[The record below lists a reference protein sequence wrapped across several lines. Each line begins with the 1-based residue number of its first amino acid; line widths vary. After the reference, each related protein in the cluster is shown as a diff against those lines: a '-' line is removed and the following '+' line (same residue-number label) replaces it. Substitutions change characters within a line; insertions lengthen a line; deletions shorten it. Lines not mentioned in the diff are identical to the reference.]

1 MKATDLRKLA
11 EAATPG
17 PWKHY
22 YARALR
28 GGFDGN
34 PVNEVQSDEHCPIV
48 NWGGFDDSDRTNK
61 GHKANAAFIAA
72 ANPTAVLALLDEIET
87 LRAKVEAQSKALKPF
102 LFDDMRFD
110 PVTKW
115 DDETKIIVSFPRKKK
130 AIPTSW
136 FYIEHIKNARR
147 AAQLGK
153 TNEH

>member
-1 MKATDLRKLA
+1 MSNYQDYAYDPETRTVRRAWFYDDCFTLHEYGVQFRQGGPVYRPDEVEIPAELA
-11 EAATPG
+11 
-17 PWKHY
+17 
-22 YARALR
+22 
-28 GGFDGN
+28 
-34 PVNEVQSDEHCPIV
+34 
-48 NWGGFDDSDRTNK
+48 
-61 GHKANAAFIAA
+61 
-72 ANPTAVLALLDEIET
+72 TAVLALLDEIET